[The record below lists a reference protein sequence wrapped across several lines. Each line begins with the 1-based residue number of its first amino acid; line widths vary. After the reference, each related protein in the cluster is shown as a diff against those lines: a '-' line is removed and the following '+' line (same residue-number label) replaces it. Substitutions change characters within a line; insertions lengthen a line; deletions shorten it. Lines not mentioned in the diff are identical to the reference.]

1 MNPRTFFGE
10 LRVGRCHVVGNL
22 AIGGM
27 IQSAPGV
34 AQYGISP
41 HVHVCVTSEGSVLLD
56 LKRDKYLGIGREETE
71 ILALVVQGW
80 PRPLWTATLE
90 GAAVLVKAR
99 AAELCGWM
107 LEGGLLTRREGSG
120 PVPLGI
126 GCRRDM
132 QSDWISVGDEVEV
145 NGAVTWRH
153 CMRFSRAYLWA
164 RSSLAW
170 RPFLAIVE
178 EVQGRKAGAS
188 LTKPWHLSQVAG
200 LVSVF
205 RRLRPF
211 WFAAEG
217 RCLLHALTLIRF
229 LNNHEFYPEWV
240 IGVTTQ
246 PWGAHSWVQWGDY
259 LLDTNPEKVCAY
271 TPILVV

>member
-1 MNPRTFFGE
+1 MQGDR
-10 LRVGRCHVVGNL
+10 
-22 AIGGM
+22 GM
-27 IQSAPGV
+27 DKTMLGDAGCM
-34 AQYGISP
+34 QYGIAP

-56 LKRDKYLGIGREETE
+56 LKRDKYLGVGREETE
-71 ILALVVQGW
+71 ILAQAVQGW

-90 GAAVLVKAR
+90 GATVSTKAR
-99 AAELCGWM
+99 AAELCGSM
-107 LEGGLLTRREGSG
+107 LESDLLTRREDSKTD
-120 PVPLGI
+120 PLGI

-132 QSDWISVGDEVEV
+132 RGDWISVGDEVEV
-145 NGAVTWRH
+145 NAAVSWRH
-153 CMRFSRAYLWA
+153 CIHFMHAYLWA

-170 RPFLAIVE
+170 RPILRTVE
-178 EVQGRKAGAS
+178 EVRRRKAGAS
-188 LTKPWHLSQVAG
+188 PARPWHLSEVAG
-200 LVSVF
+200 LVDVF

-229 LNNHEFYPEWV
+229 LSKHEFYPEWV

-246 PWGAHSWVQWGDY
+246 PWGAHSWAQWGDY